1 MIVRHPTPFGLRTRG
16 CAWAIVLLFASEAAA
31 SEDVAETTNADPSA
45 PIDEVT
51 VLARRIDLSVSGGL
65 VPENTFD
72 EGAIRALATSSLD
85 ELLDEL
91 SPELTSGRG
100 GSDGRPAYLVNGR
113 RISNFREVRSYPPE
127 AVDRIEIFPEE
138 VAVRHGFRP
147 DRKVVNIVLKEHFRS
162 LELEGEAHAPRSGA
176 GETFE
181 ASIERLRI
189 AGARRFNLEL
199 GIVSEQA
206 IHESERE
213 LVVAT
218 RGRPFS
224 VEGNVSALDGGELDP
239 ALSALAGETV
249 TAASLP
255 ETDPGTPLTLEALL
269 PTANAPLVTD
279 VRPARTL
286 RPEARRVDLAASIRQ
301 PFGET
306 LALTVTGTLQ
316 HLRRTSELGL
326 PGYTLDVSPD
336 NSFSPFASSV
346 LLDRL
351 DASAGPLER
360 RDETL
365 DAALDVTV
373 NGALGRWQWSW
384 LTELQRTQRETDT
397 DVGLDA
403 TDVDPLEDP
412 FAELG
417 LDRIVDVREATN
429 GYVSSQLVANSSFG
443 ALPGGPVSVSTALRY
458 ELTDLSTRTEGAG
471 VSREDGI
478 DRGRMEFRGSLDA
491 PLLDSD
497 GFGRVGA
504 NLNGELIEL
513 SDFGALSSIGAG
525 LTWRPN
531 QAVRLIA
538 SYAIEESAPGIG
550 QLGDPV
556 ISTPNQRVFDF
567 ASGESATIDRLSGGN
582 PDLRATR
589 RTTSRIALRLEPFER
604 FDLALNA
611 DLSLSELDDPVIGFP
626 APSEEI
632 EAAFPSRFL
641 READGTLARLDA
653 RPINV
658 EEAREAE
665 LRWGLRYTRR
675 MGNESRSREG
685 SRRSSGDRARGD
697 EGRRGGGG
705 PGRGGRG
712 DQGGRLAVSLRHVW
726 LLEDELRLAPG
737 LEPIDYVGRSVGG
750 RARGGAAHRVSL
762 RTSFSYRS
770 MGARM
775 RLDWQSGTNSLPT
788 ADGIV
793 ALRTS
798 DLATLDVRL
807 FRTFLPRDAV
817 TQKLPWLRGARLTL
831 GADNLFGEKLRVE
844 DANGAVPAG
853 SSADELDPL
862 GRVVYV
868 ELRRLIR

>member
-1 MIVRHPTPFGLRTRG
+1 
-16 CAWAIVLLFASEAAA
+16 
-31 SEDVAETTNADPSA
+31 
-45 PIDEVT
+45 
-51 VLARRIDLSVSGGL
+51 
-65 VPENTFD
+65 
-72 EGAIRALATSSLD
+72 
-85 ELLDEL
+85 
-91 SPELTSGRG
+91 
-100 GSDGRPAYLVNGR
+100 
-113 RISNFREVRSYPPE
+113 
-127 AVDRIEIFPEE
+127 
-138 VAVRHGFRP
+138 
-147 DRKVVNIVLKEHFRS
+147 S
-162 LELEGEAHAPRSGA
+162 LELEGEARAPRSGA
-176 GETFE
+176 GETFG

-224 VEGNVSALDGGELDP
+224 TEGNVSATAGGELDP
-239 ALSALAGETV
+239 ALSALARETV

-255 ETDPGTPLTLEALL
+255 ANDPGTPLTLEALL

-316 HLRRTSELGL
+316 HVRRISELGL

-336 NSFSPFASSV
+336 NPFSPFASSV

-351 DASAGPLER
+351 DASTGPLAR

-373 NGALGRWQWSW
+373 NGAIGGWQWSW

-403 TDVDPLEDP
+403 TDVDPLANP

-417 LDRIVDVREATN
+417 LDRLVDIREATN
-429 GYVSSQLVANSSFG
+429 RYLSSQLVANSSFG

-471 VSREDGI
+471 VSRDEGI
-478 DRGRMEFRGSLDA
+478 DRGRVEFRGSVDA

-497 GFGRVGA
+497 GFGRIGA

-525 LTWRPN
+525 LTWRPT

-538 SYAIEESAPGIG
+538 SYAVEESAPGIG

-556 ISTPNQRVFDF
+556 ITTPNQRVFDF
-567 ASGESATIDRLSGGN
+567 VSGESVTIDRVTGGN
-582 PDLRATR
+582 PDLRAAR
-589 RTTSRIALRLEPFER
+589 RTTSRFALRLEPFER

-611 DLSLSELDDPVIGFP
+611 DLSLSALEDPVIGFP
-626 APSEEI
+626 TPSEEI
-632 EAAFPSRFL
+632 EAAFASRFV
-641 READGTLARLDA
+641 RDADGTLVRLDA

-658 EEAREAE
+658 DEARETE

-675 MGNESRSREG
+675 IGEESRSRDG
-685 SRRSSGDRARGD
+685 SRRSSGSRARGGD
-697 EGRRGGGG
+697 DRGGARRGI
-705 PGRGGRG
+705 GGRG
-712 DQGGRLAVSLRHVW
+712 DRGGRLAISLRHVW

-737 LEPIDYVGRSVGG
+737 AQPIDYVGRSVGG
-750 RARGGAAHRVSL
+750 RASGGAAHRVSL

-770 MGARM
+770 LGARM
-775 RLDWQSGTNSLPT
+775 RLDWQSGTNSLPA
-788 ADGIV
+788 ADGFV

-798 DLATLDVRL
+798 DLTTLDLRL
-807 FRTFLPRDAV
+807 FRSFLPREAA

-831 GADNLFGEKLRVE
+831 GVDNLFGEKLRVE
-844 DANGAVPAG
+844 DATGAVPAG

-862 GRVVYV
+862 GRVVYL
-868 ELRRLIR
+868 ELRRLIP